1 MLEELAVVQEEA
13 DKLDTM
19 LNAVAASGL
28 SNSGGSGAV
37 AQPGALAN
45 NANMLYLSTWL
56 LYHVLRQASFLIWS
70 IWSCHGFINI
80 TYSDIQRDENYDNT
94 K

>member
-56 LYHVLRQASFLIWS
+56 LYHVLRQASFYLIWS
-70 IWSCHGFINI
+70 IWSCHGFIN
-80 TYSDIQRDENYDNT
+80 TYSDFQS
-94 K
+94 

>member
-56 LYHVLRQASFLIWS
+56 LYHVLRQASFFIWS
-70 IWSCHGFINI
+70 IWSCHGFIN
-80 TYSDIQRDENYDNT
+80 TYVL
-94 K
+94 

>member
-70 IWSCHGFINI
+70 IWSCHGSIN
-80 TYSDIQRDENYDNT
+80 TYVP
-94 K
+94 